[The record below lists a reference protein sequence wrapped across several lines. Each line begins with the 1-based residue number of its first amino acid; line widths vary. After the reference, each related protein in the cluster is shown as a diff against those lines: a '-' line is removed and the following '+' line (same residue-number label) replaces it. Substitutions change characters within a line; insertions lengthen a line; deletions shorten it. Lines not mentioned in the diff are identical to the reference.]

1 MAPSFSLLD
10 TTPLAKLYNIF
21 SALGTSTFDSLEQSR
36 DKAITGAVKSL
47 LDGIDYSRPESNE
60 VRKASLTDLL
70 RAEFSMYE
78 HEPAWFETACRHA
91 GMFAEVRFSS
101 SGDCA
106 WTLFVNIS
114 FAISATLMKPKP
126 RLLVSHGKYHSIVL
140 AFLMLVCR
148 FIIYMDDLCDKF
160 PSSMEKF
167 QRSVFSLESV
177 DLPVLEKFR
186 DNLRNMYHLWDKI
199 SANCITSS
207 AMEFI
212 SGCLL
217 EGLQASSKIEIS
229 TSAQS
234 WPYFLREKAGA
245 AAAYAFMIFPQDASY
260 NITDYIQVIGDITI
274 YINLVNDV
282 LSFYKEEIADETGN
296 YVHNRAFADGKTVNE
311 TLHDI
316 SREAVAAYGRVCNVL
331 QVQSPASH
339 ELWKTFVHGYTLA
352 LSTLSG
358 ARS

>member
-1 MAPSFSLLD
+1 MAPNFSLLD
-10 TTPLAKLYNIF
+10 TTPLPKLFNIF
-21 SALGTSTFDSLEQSR
+21 SALGTSPFELEQSR
-36 DKAITGAVKSL
+36 DNAITRAVKSL
-47 LDGIDYSRPESNE
+47 IDGIDYSRPESNE
-60 VRKASLTDLL
+60 VQKASLTDML
-70 RAEFSMYE
+70 RGEFSMYE
-78 HEPAWFETACRHA
+78 HEPAWFETTCRHA

-114 FAISATLMKPKP
+114 FAISATPMKQKP
-126 RLLVSHGKYHSIVL
+126 RLLVSHGK
-140 AFLMLVCR
+140 

-160 PSSMEKF
+160 TSSMEKF
-167 QRSVFSLESV
+167 QHSVFSSESV

-212 SGCLL
+212 SGRLL

-245 AAAYAFMIFPQDASY
+245 AAAYAFMISPQDTSY
-260 NITDYIQVIGDITI
+260 NITDFIQVIGDITI
-274 YINLVNDV
+274 YINLVHDV
-282 LSFYKEEIADETGN
+282 LSFNYKKETANETGN
-296 YVHNRAFADGKTVNE
+296 HVHNRAFADGKTVNE
-311 TLHDI
+311 TLRDI
-316 SREAVAAYGRVCNVL
+316 SREAVAAYGRVCDVL
-331 QVQSPASH
+331 QAQSPASH
-339 ELWKTFVHGYTLA
+339 ELWMTFVHGYVLA